1 MEPIASPRECGV
13 TVIAKRKTTP
23 SRHSGAMRSI
33 EPGIHNPRPWLW
45 IPGLRPKA
53 HPRCAIAHRG
63 MTGVRV
69 FLPSHIRHCE
79 RSEAIH
85 LRCGCP
91 MDCFAALAKMA
102 MCRQALSAVI
112 ARSERDE
119 AIHISELVATA
130 PLAPGTGGLQRT
142 PTVHRLNRGPTAS
155 KRRIPAVD
163 HEAVRR
169 MIGGCLAH
177 QVHRNAAEVAGLSE
191 PPHRNSRHHI

>member
-53 HPRCAIAHRG
+53 HPG

-85 LRCGCP
+85 LRWGCP

-130 PLAPGTGGLQRT
+130 PLARGTGVLQRT
-142 PTVHRLNRGPTAS
+142 PTVHRLNRGPKAS
-155 KRRIPAVD
+155 KRRIAAVD
-163 HEAVRR
+163 HETIRR
-169 MIGGCLAH
+169 VIG
-177 QVHRNAAEVAGLSE
+177 
-191 PPHRNSRHHI
+191 